1 MPVPPHLF
9 AAARGWKRDFS
20 WFGILGLV
28 FPMRAGAERTGRMM
42 AERARQ
48 SMKTDGTVP
57 NALLDIVKD
66 QLEL

>member
-1 MPVPPHLF
+1 M
-9 AAARGWKRDFS
+9 
-20 WFGILGLV
+20 
-28 FPMRAGAERTGRMM
+28 FPMRAGAERTGRML

-57 NALLDIVKD
+57 NTLLDIVKD